1 MSQACSTSI
10 LSMIVN
16 FKISNDVFKNK
27 CLPHIYNMFNHFSN
41 TMHQITMARDKNVE
55 KKKVYWSTIQ
65 KLCYMFFFFFSS
77 SPDEST
83 SVIHIILSRQALTQ
97 RFGIMIA
104 VLLWNI
110 VVTNIP
116 HDNGTEPPTV
126 WESLREIFP
135 GKIVGITSQSNR
147 ITCTAIHYTVHTQHA
162 PKKKRCHLHGSRRE
176 REGESKSLENSFDT
190 RTCVYLWM
198 ARFKPHW

>member
-41 TMHQITMARDKNVE
+41 TMHQITMATDKNVE
-55 KKKVYWSTIQ
+55 KKKILLIDDSKTLLHV
-65 KLCYMFFFFFSS
+65 FFSS

-126 WESLREIFP
+126 
-135 GKIVGITSQSNR
+135 
-147 ITCTAIHYTVHTQHA
+147 
-162 PKKKRCHLHGSRRE
+162 
-176 REGESKSLENSFDT
+176 
-190 RTCVYLWM
+190 
-198 ARFKPHW
+198 